1 MVHNPIHELPVDEA
15 WALLA
20 SSDVGRIALSVGG
33 QPDIFPINYFAG
45 DGRVL
50 MRTAEG
56 TKLAELA
63 VNGKVAFEADA
74 YNDDGGWSVV
84 VKGSARILTTL
95 AEIAKAD
102 EAPLRPIAMATTPR
116 RTRVMPQRV
125 RCRPSPSSSA
135 LPAARRRTSP
145 ASPSPAM
152 VVVARMPVTD
162 WASSHPL
169 CHVGWSPEVRM

>member
-102 EAPLRPIAMATTPR
+102 GPR
-116 RTRVMPQRV
+116 
-125 RCRPSPSSSA
+125 CG
-135 LPAARRRTSP
+135 
-145 ASPSPAM
+145 
-152 VVVARMPVTD
+152 
-162 WASSHPL
+162 H
-169 CHVGWSPEVRM
+169 

>member
-1 MVHNPIHELPVDEA
+1 MVDNPIQELSADEA

-20 SSDVGRIALSVGG
+20 TSDVGRIALSVGG

-74 YNDDGGWSVV
+74 YDADGGWSVV
-84 VKGSARILTTL
+84 VKGSARVLSTG

-102 EAPLRPIAMATTPR
+102 EAPLRPLIPTLKYNYIEIVPDEI
-116 RTRVMPQRV
+116 
-125 RCRPSPSSSA
+125 S
-135 LPAARRRTSP
+135 ARRFEFGPEPERY
-145 ASPSPAM
+145 
-152 VVVARMPVTD
+152 PV
-162 WASSHPL
+162 
-169 CHVGWSPEVRM
+169 

>member
-1 MVHNPIHELPVDEA
+1 MVHNPIHELPVHEA

-102 EAPLRPIAMATTPR
+102 EAPLRPLIPTLKYNYIEIVPDE
-116 RTRVMPQRV
+116 V
-125 RCRPSPSSSA
+125 S
-135 LPAARRRTSP
+135 ARRFEFGPEPERY
-145 ASPSPAM
+145 
-152 VVVARMPVTD
+152 PV
-162 WASSHPL
+162 
-169 CHVGWSPEVRM
+169 

>member
-1 MVHNPIHELPVDEA
+1 MVDNPIQELSVDEA

-20 SSDVGRIALSVGG
+20 TSDVGRIALSVGG

-56 TKLAELA
+56 TKLAELT

-74 YNDDGGWSVV
+74 YDADGGWSVV
-84 VKGSARILTTL
+84 VKGSARVLSTG

-102 EAPLRPIAMATTPR
+102 EAPLRPLIPTLKYNYIEIVPDEI
-116 RTRVMPQRV
+116 
-125 RCRPSPSSSA
+125 S
-135 LPAARRRTSP
+135 ARRFEFGPEPERY
-145 ASPSPAM
+145 
-152 VVVARMPVTD
+152 PV
-162 WASSHPL
+162 
-169 CHVGWSPEVRM
+169 

>member
-84 VKGSARILTTL
+84 VKGSARILSTG

-102 EAPLRPIAMATTPR
+102 EAPLRPLIPTLKYNYIEIVPDE
-116 RTRVMPQRV
+116 V
-125 RCRPSPSSSA
+125 S
-135 LPAARRRTSP
+135 ARRFEFGPEPERY
-145 ASPSPAM
+145 
-152 VVVARMPVTD
+152 PV
-162 WASSHPL
+162 
-169 CHVGWSPEVRM
+169 

>member
-1 MVHNPIHELPVDEA
+1 MVDNPIQELSADEA

-20 SSDVGRIALSVGG
+20 TSDVGRIALSVGG
-33 QPDIFPINYFAG
+33 QPDIFPINYYAG

-74 YNDDGGWSVV
+74 YDADGGWSVV
-84 VKGSARILTTL
+84 VKGSARVLSTG

-102 EAPLRPIAMATTPR
+102 EAPLRPLIPTLKYNYIEIVPDEI
-116 RTRVMPQRV
+116 
-125 RCRPSPSSSA
+125 S
-135 LPAARRRTSP
+135 ARRFEFGPEPERY
-145 ASPSPAM
+145 
-152 VVVARMPVTD
+152 PV
-162 WASSHPL
+162 
-169 CHVGWSPEVRM
+169 